1 MRTKL
6 IQYREN
12 KGLSKRQCAL
22 LIGTNAQNYA
32 YIENNKRIGSI
43 DMWKKIQEAL
53 DIPSADMWTVI
64 AENSWLPINIF
75 FSY

>member
-12 KGLSKRQCAL
+12 KGLPKRQCAIL
-22 LIGTNAQNYA
+22 VGTNPQNYA

-43 DMWKKIQEAL
+43 EMWKKIQEAL

-64 AENSWLPINIF
+64 SENSWLPINIF

>member
-6 IQYREN
+6 IQYRET
-12 KGLSKRQCAL
+12 KGLPKRQCAIL
-22 LIGTNAQNYA
+22 VGTNPQNYA

-43 DMWKKIQEAL
+43 EMWKKIQEAL

-64 AENSWLPINIF
+64 SENS
-75 FSY
+75 